1 MQPRA
6 GNLAMRDLQ
15 AFRADR
21 HNKWNNGE
29 NRIRQYRR
37 YVLFCTKWG
46 LPKSECTLC
55 YGDMPLN
62 I

>member
-1 MQPRA
+1 
-6 GNLAMRDLQ
+6 MRDLQ

-37 YVLFCTKWG
+37 YVLFCSKRG
-46 LPKSECTLC
+46 LPKSEYTLC
-55 YGDMPLN
+55 YGEMPLN